1 MYDRYVM
8 GLIMQIKYK
17 QIRRYIA
24 IGLKGEFMIDI
35 FESISYKSDE
45 PLKKH
50 TTMRVGGNAKYIFY
64 PKDAAE
70 IKAII
75 DYCNDNNE
83 RYIVIG
89 NGSNIIFMD
98 DGYDGIVIKIFNLMS
113 NYSVEGDLIKADA
126 GCILSK
132 IANAAKDNSLTGM
145 EFAAGIPGTLGGA
158 VVMNAGAYGGEMK
171 DIIEYADIL
180 SRDGVIKRYS
190 NKEMEFGYRKSL
202 IDKDKIV
209 LSAGLRLKNGD
220 KSEIEKIML
229 ELKEKRT
236 SKQPLEYPSS
246 GSTFKRPEGYFAA
259 KLIEDAGLKGYRVG
273 GAMVSPKHSG
283 FVINYDNATS
293 SDVIMLIEDIKKI
306 VNEKFGVCLE
316 PEVKIIR

>member
-1 MYDRYVM
+1 
-8 GLIMQIKYK
+8 
-17 QIRRYIA
+17 
-24 IGLKGEFMIDI
+24 MIDI
-35 FESISYKSDE
+35 FEAVNYKSDE

-50 TTMRVGGNAKYIFY
+50 TTMRVGGNAKYVFC
-64 PKDAAE
+64 PKDVHE
-70 IKAII
+70 LKAVI
-75 DYCNDNNE
+75 DYCKSNNE

-98 DGYDGIVIKIFNLMS
+98 DGFDGIVIKIFNLMS
-113 NYSVEGDLIKADA
+113 GSSIEGNLIKADA

-132 IANAAKDNSLTGM
+132 LANLAKDNSLKGM
-145 EFAAGIPGTLGGA
+145 EFASGIPGTLGGA
-158 VVMNAGAYGGEMK
+158 IVMDAGAYGGEMK
-171 DIIEYADIL
+171 DIIEYVDIL
-180 SRDGVIKRYS
+180 LDDGNVKRYS
-190 NKEMEFGYRKSL
+190 NEEMNFGYRKS
-202 IDKDKIV
+202 IVDEGKIV
-209 LSAGLRLKNGD
+209 LSAGLRLSKGD
-220 KSEIEKIML
+220 KSEIEAKML

-283 FVINYDNATS
+283 FVINYDNATAE
-293 SDVIMLIEDIKKI
+293 DILKLIEDVRNI
-306 VNEKFGVCLE
+306 VNDKFGVLLE

>member
-1 MYDRYVM
+1 
-8 GLIMQIKYK
+8 
-17 QIRRYIA
+17 
-24 IGLKGEFMIDI
+24 MIDI
-35 FESISYKSDE
+35 FEAVNYKSDE

-50 TTMRVGGNAKYIFY
+50 TTMRVGGNAKYVFC
-64 PKDAAE
+64 PKDVHE
-70 IKAII
+70 LKAVI
-75 DYCNDNNE
+75 DYCKSNNE

-98 DGYDGIVIKIFNLMS
+98 DGFDGIVIKIFNLMS
-113 NYSVEGDLIKADA
+113 GSSIEGDLIKADA

-132 IANAAKDNSLTGM
+132 LANLAKDNSLTGM
-145 EFAAGIPGTLGGA
+145 EFASGIPGTLGGA
-158 VVMNAGAYGGEMK
+158 IVMNAGAYGGEMK
-171 DIIEYADIL
+171 DIIEYVDIL
-180 SRDGVIKRYS
+180 LDDGNVKRYS
-190 NKEMEFGYRKSL
+190 NEEMNFGYRKS
-202 IDKDKIV
+202 IVDEGKIV
-209 LSAGLRLKNGD
+209 LSAGLRLSKGD
-220 KSEIEKIML
+220 KSEIEAKML

-283 FVINYDNATS
+283 FVINYDNATAE
-293 SDVIMLIEDIKKI
+293 DVLKLIEDVRNI
-306 VNEKFGVCLE
+306 VNDKFGVLLE

>member
-1 MYDRYVM
+1 
-8 GLIMQIKYK
+8 
-17 QIRRYIA
+17 
-24 IGLKGEFMIDI
+24 MIDI
-35 FESISYKSDE
+35 FEAVNYKSDE

-50 TTMRVGGNAKYIFY
+50 TTMRVGGNAKYVFC
-64 PKDAAE
+64 PKDVHE
-70 IKAII
+70 LKAVI
-75 DYCNDNNE
+75 DYCKSNNE

-98 DGYDGIVIKIFNLMS
+98 DGFDGIVIKIFNLMS
-113 NYSVEGDLIKADA
+113 GSSIEGNLIKADA

-132 IANAAKDNSLTGM
+132 LANLAKDNSLKGM
-145 EFAAGIPGTLGGA
+145 EFASGIPGTLGGA
-158 VVMNAGAYGGEMK
+158 IVMNAGAYGGEMK
-171 DIIEYADIL
+171 DIIEYVDIL
-180 SRDGVIKRYS
+180 LDDGNVKRYS
-190 NKEMEFGYRKSL
+190 NEEMNFGYRKS
-202 IDKDKIV
+202 IVDEGKIV
-209 LSAGLRLKNGD
+209 LSAGLRLSKGD
-220 KSEIEKIML
+220 KSEIEAKML

-283 FVINYDNATS
+283 FVINYDNATAE
-293 SDVIMLIEDIKKI
+293 DVLKLIEDVRNI
-306 VNEKFGVCLE
+306 VNDKFGVLLE

>member
-1 MYDRYVM
+1 
-8 GLIMQIKYK
+8 
-17 QIRRYIA
+17 
-24 IGLKGEFMIDI
+24 MIDI
-35 FESISYKSDE
+35 FEAVNYKSDE

-50 TTMRVGGNAKYIFY
+50 TTMRVGGNAKYVFC
-64 PKDAAE
+64 PKDVHE
-70 IKAII
+70 LKAVI
-75 DYCNDNNE
+75 DYCKSNNE

-98 DGYDGIVIKIFNLMS
+98 DGFDGIVIKIFNLMS
-113 NYSVEGDLIKADA
+113 GSSIEGNLIKADA

-132 IANAAKDNSLTGM
+132 LANLAKDNSLTGM
-145 EFAAGIPGTLGGA
+145 EFASGIPGTLGGA
-158 VVMNAGAYGGEMK
+158 IVMNAGAYGGEMK
-171 DIIEYADIL
+171 DIIEYVDIL
-180 SRDGVIKRYS
+180 LDDGNVKRYS
-190 NKEMEFGYRKSL
+190 NEEMNFGYRKS
-202 IDKDKIV
+202 IVDEGKIV
-209 LSAGLRLKNGD
+209 LSAGLRLSKGD
-220 KSEIEKIML
+220 KSEIEAKML

-283 FVINYDNATS
+283 FVINYDNATAE
-293 SDVIMLIEDIKKI
+293 DVLKLIEDVRNI
-306 VNEKFGVCLE
+306 VNDKFGVLLE

>member
-1 MYDRYVM
+1 
-8 GLIMQIKYK
+8 
-17 QIRRYIA
+17 
-24 IGLKGEFMIDI
+24 MIDI
-35 FESISYKSDE
+35 FEAVNYKSDE

-50 TTMRVGGNAKYIFY
+50 TTMRVGGNAKYVFC
-64 PKDAAE
+64 PKDVHE
-70 IKAII
+70 LKAVI
-75 DYCNDNNE
+75 DYCKSNNE

-98 DGYDGIVIKIFNLMS
+98 DGFDGIVIKIFNLMS
-113 NYSVEGDLIKADA
+113 GSSIEGNLIKADA

-132 IANAAKDNSLTGM
+132 LANLAKDNSLTGM
-145 EFAAGIPGTLGGA
+145 EFASGIPGTLGGA
-158 VVMNAGAYGGEMK
+158 IVMNAGAYGGEMK
-171 DIIEYADIL
+171 DIIEYVDIL
-180 SRDGVIKRYS
+180 LDDGNVKRYS
-190 NKEMEFGYRKSL
+190 NEEMNFGYRKS
-202 IDKDKIV
+202 IVDEGKIV
-209 LSAGLRLKNGD
+209 LSAGLRLSKGD
-220 KSEIEKIML
+220 KSEIEAKML

-283 FVINYDNATS
+283 FVINYDNATAE
-293 SDVIMLIEDIKKI
+293 DILKLIEDVRNI
-306 VNEKFGVCLE
+306 VNDKFGVLLE

>member
-1 MYDRYVM
+1 
-8 GLIMQIKYK
+8 
-17 QIRRYIA
+17 
-24 IGLKGEFMIDI
+24 MIDI
-35 FESISYKSDE
+35 FETIGYKTDE

-50 TTMRVGGNAKYIFY
+50 TTMRVGGNAKYIFF
-64 PKDAAE
+64 PKNAKDL
-70 IKAII
+70 KTII
-75 DYCNDNNE
+75 DYCNTNNE
-83 RYIVIG
+83 KYIVIG
-89 NGSNIIFMD
+89 NGSNVIFTD
-98 DGYDGIVIKIFNLMS
+98 EGFDGIVIKIFSMMS
-113 NYSVEGDLIKADA
+113 NFSVEGNVIKAEA

-132 IANAAKDNSLTGM
+132 LAVAARDNSLTGM

-171 DIIEYADIL
+171 DIIDYVDVL
-180 SRDGVIKRYS
+180 SCDGVIKRYS
-190 NKEMEFGYRKSL
+190 NEEMKFGYRKSI
-202 IDKDKIV
+202 IDEDKIV
-209 LSAGLRLKNGD
+209 IGAGLKLSSGNKD
-220 KSEIEKIML
+220 EITETML

-246 GSTFKRPEGYFAA
+246 GSTFKRPDGYFAA

-293 SDVIMLIEDIKKI
+293 SDVLKLIEDVKKI

-316 PEVKIIR
+316 PEVKIVR

>member
-1 MYDRYVM
+1 
-8 GLIMQIKYK
+8 
-17 QIRRYIA
+17 
-24 IGLKGEFMIDI
+24 MIDI
-35 FESISYKSDE
+35 FEAVNYKSDE

-50 TTMRVGGNAKYIFY
+50 TTMRVGGNAKYVFC
-64 PKDAAE
+64 PKDVHE
-70 IKAII
+70 LKAVI
-75 DYCNDNNE
+75 DYCKSNNE

-98 DGYDGIVIKIFNLMS
+98 DGFDGIVIKIFNLMS
-113 NYSVEGDLIKADA
+113 GSSIEGNLIKADA

-132 IANAAKDNSLTGM
+132 LANLAKDNSLKGM
-145 EFAAGIPGTLGGA
+145 EFASGIPGTLGGA
-158 VVMNAGAYGGEMK
+158 IVMNAGAYGGEMK
-171 DIIEYADIL
+171 DIIEYVDIL
-180 SRDGVIKRYS
+180 LDDGNVKRYS
-190 NKEMEFGYRKSL
+190 NEEMNFGYRKS
-202 IDKDKIV
+202 IVDEGKIV
-209 LSAGLRLKNGD
+209 LSAGLRLSKGD
-220 KSEIEKIML
+220 KSEIEAKML

-283 FVINYDNATS
+283 FVINYDNATAE
-293 SDVIMLIEDIKKI
+293 DILKLIEDVRNI
-306 VNEKFGVCLE
+306 VNDKFGVLLE

>member
-1 MYDRYVM
+1 
-8 GLIMQIKYK
+8 
-17 QIRRYIA
+17 
-24 IGLKGEFMIDI
+24 MIDI
-35 FESISYKSDE
+35 FEAVNYKSDE

-50 TTMRVGGNAKYIFY
+50 TTMRVGGNAKYVFC
-64 PKDAAE
+64 PKDVHE
-70 IKAII
+70 LKAVI
-75 DYCNDNNE
+75 DYCKSNNE

-98 DGYDGIVIKIFNLMS
+98 DGFDGIVIKIFNLMS
-113 NYSVEGDLIKADA
+113 DSSIEGDLIKADA

-132 IANAAKDNSLTGM
+132 LANLAKDNSLKGM
-145 EFAAGIPGTLGGA
+145 EFASGIPGTLGGA
-158 VVMNAGAYGGEMK
+158 IVMNAGAYGGEMK
-171 DIIEYADIL
+171 DIIEYVDIL
-180 SRDGVIKRYS
+180 LDDGNVKRYS
-190 NKEMEFGYRKSL
+190 NEEMNFGYRKS
-202 IDKDKIV
+202 IVDEGKIV
-209 LSAGLRLKNGD
+209 LSAGLRLSKGD
-220 KSEIEKIML
+220 KSEIEAKML

-283 FVINYDNATS
+283 FVINYDNATAE
-293 SDVIMLIEDIKKI
+293 DVLKLIEDVRNI
-306 VNEKFGVCLE
+306 VNDKFGVLLE